1 MVHINH
7 RIGNFFFSILARIV
21 INGTMRS
28 AIWEYLRGTFAFTQ
42 QCPPASLSTLY
53 CSLHF
58 TPAALIGSL
67 HFHCLKQ
74 ALSSFFFHTA
84 VVVIRKGNQ
93 ACPASWRHSCS
104 SQSWSAS
111 PEPSVSFCF
120 HHFFK
125 WQHFILTCL
134 SFSSGWQERSLTNKP
149 CSLLSSLQSLHQRNV
164 FAEGPGG
171 WGACRL
177 K

>member
-1 MVHINH
+1 
-7 RIGNFFFSILARIV
+7 
-21 INGTMRS
+21 MRS
-28 AIWEYLRGTFAFTQ
+28 AIWEYLRGTFAFPQ

-67 HFHCLKQ
+67 HFHCFIFFLHRRRRYQKRKPTMSSIMK
-74 ALSSFFFHTA
+74 ALLLFAVLVCVSRAQRKFLFSSFFF
-84 VVVIRKGNQ
+84 
-93 ACPASWRHSCS
+93 
-104 SQSWSAS
+104 
-111 PEPSVSFCF
+111 
-120 HHFFK
+120 K
-125 WQHFILTCL
+125 WQNFILTCL
-134 SFSSGWQERSLTNKP
+134 SFSSGWQERSLTSKP
-149 CSLLSSLQSLHQRNV
+149 CSLLSSLQSLHQRNA